1 MDQDFG
7 SDYIVIE
14 DEDGNEF
21 ELEVVMTLEQNGAVY
36 VLLLPAD
43 MDEEDP
49 DFGYIILRRV
59 EENDEVLYDSVD
71 DDQELVEVYNAFMEA
86 LFEEEEHESDDESPA
101 E

>member
-71 DDQELVEVYNAFMEA
+71 DDQELVEVYNAFMEV